1 MISNVRW
8 KLKFIKDNNLSLP
21 LAIFFQNNIMCYCTW
36 LEDMPFVNSS
46 RNLNKK
52 KKKYQLYNVMNKA
65 HADNPPPYLNFF
77 YQKTITGMII
87 NNMMRHKQNKN
98 VFHSFYIFH
107 PYCILWFLIF
117 QPLFKHI
124 N

>member
-46 RNLNKK
+46 WNLNKK

-77 YQKTITGMII
+77 LSKNNYWDD

-98 VFHSFYIFH
+98 VFHSF
-107 PYCILWFLIF
+107 
-117 QPLFKHI
+117 
-124 N
+124 

>member
-1 MISNVRW
+1 MDITCINIMISNVRW
-8 KLKFIKDNNLSLP
+8 KLNFIKDNNLSLP

-46 RNLNKK
+46 WNLNKK

-77 YQKTITGMII
+77 LSK
-87 NNMMRHKQNKN
+87 NNYWDDNQ
-98 VFHSFYIFH
+98 
-107 PYCILWFLIF
+107 
-117 QPLFKHI
+117 
-124 N
+124 